1 MSLAARLDGI
11 KIQGHRCAIRKKCA
25 LQKKGASTFWAA
37 TRLAPRGKTPR
48 WRLRLPP
55 RLTGSSSVPTTSRNV
70 PNARS
75 SSATGSRAVFPL
87 EGVDAVPV
95 VLEPMEVEG
104 QWCLEHVFSKASAA
118 ADFAEAA
125 DGRVPADGRRRG
137 RVYTRPSSCRP
148 ACDPHAGAATARTSF
163 PARREAAQCVR
174 RRRLRL
180 PLVLRPL
187 AALLG
192 LVACH
197 RA

>member
-1 MSLAARLDGI
+1 MLAGPPCLLAGWRRDRGANSLLRLWIKHARSRRAAMSLAARLDGI

-87 EGVDAVPV
+87 EGIDAAPVASESHGGRGAV
-95 VLEPMEVEG
+95 VL
-104 QWCLEHVFSKASAA
+104 AA
-118 ADFAEAA
+118 RVLRGF
-125 DGRVPADGRRRG
+125 GRCGLRRG
-137 RVYTRPSSCRP
+137 SRQ
-148 ACDPHAGAATARTSF
+148 AGPGR
-163 PARREAAQCVR
+163 
-174 RRRLRL
+174 
-180 PLVLRPL
+180 
-187 AALLG
+187 
-192 LVACH
+192 
-197 RA
+197 

>member
-1 MSLAARLDGI
+1 MGSKFKGI
-11 KIQGHRCAIRKKCA
+11 GVQFEKKCA

-118 ADFAEAA
+118 VDFAEAA
-125 DGRVPADGRRRG
+125 DGRVPTDGRRRG

-148 ACDPHAGAATARTSF
+148 ACDPHAGAATARISF
-163 PARREAAQCVR
+163 PTRRVAAQR
-174 RRRLRL
+174 AHRRRLRL
-180 PLVLRPL
+180 PQALRPL
-187 AALLG
+187 AALPG
-192 LVACH
+192 LAACH

>member
-1 MSLAARLDGI
+1 MGSKFKGI
-11 KIQGHRCAIRKKCA
+11 GVQFEKKCA

-55 RLTGSSSVPTTSRNV
+55 RLTGSSSVSTTSRNV

-95 VLEPMEVEG
+95 VREPMEVEG

-118 ADFAEAA
+118 VDFAEAA
-125 DGRVPADGRRRG
+125 DRRVPADERRRS
-137 RVYTRPSSCRP
+137 RVHARPS
-148 ACDPHAGAATARTSF
+148 ACLRLAILSAAGAATARISF
-163 PARREAAQCVR
+163 PTRRVAAQR
-174 RRRLRL
+174 AHRRRLRL
-180 PLVLRPL
+180 PQALRPL
-187 AALLG
+187 AALPG
-192 LVACH
+192 LAACH